1 MTDKLT
7 PMERAAEAFTR
18 ECWGELWWSE
28 QSDAQRRAE
37 IEYKM
42 KNFGPMIRAAILAY
56 LSAIAEDEASVEAG
70 ARAMLADDTPKPSFD
85 AAWENEKD
93 IWMQNAR
100 SFLRTLLSRAKEQKP

>member
-1 MTDKLT
+1 MTDK
-7 PMERAAEAFTR
+7 PSAMERAAEALNAAVQESGRT
-18 ECWGELWWSE
+18 
-28 QSDAQRRAE
+28 D
-37 IEYKM
+37 
-42 KNFGPMIRAAILAY
+42 FGGPIPVPNYRKAARAAILAY

>member
-56 LSAIAEDEASVEAG
+56 LSAIAEDEASVEACAKAMSALTQPG
-70 ARAMLADDTPKPSFD
+70 NYPSAQGVVRAALS
-85 AAWENEKD
+85 
-93 IWMQNAR
+93 
-100 SFLRTLLSRAKEQKP
+100 TLLSRAKEQKP